1 MDVRYCDPE
10 AVVQAGLAEIKGR
23 VTADNR
29 DERRVLVSGDD
40 EIEPRPEPAVSD
52 IVSCERGCLHG
63 LRIWS
68 KVGEAGAELAADLC
82 ACTEELSG
90 NLRDQLGARANS
102 LRMSEL
108 PPLFANRSYM
118 GRTFAEAA
126 PPILQS
132 WLKEACGRDKLAPQ
146 HSCIFLCGKL
156 GTGKTHMASDCIKH
170 FIMATGL
177 SSRYFTA
184 SALVEI
190 KKDSVIYGSRHAR
203 EDKDRV
209 DYFKRAMHSAGLM
222 VVDEIRES
230 LSRTE
235 AGYLE
240 EFIDMRYN
248 TGLPTIY
255 ISNHTFQART
265 SYKRIT
271 LQRVL
276 GERIADRMRAS
287 LCHEFTAPSKRGVR
301 MPDSYTAEEVNSFC
315 LPKSVLVQK
324 KDERQIL
331 NWMTRNPIFEPIRRN
346 QREVVRDERGLPVL
360 HEGVPVDVSRKNPKI
375 VKSVWQK
382 GDQIIVTGP
391 VLGADDAETYLVCL
405 ELLKKQH
412 QAGNLG
418 LSVRVTPRFLMCALD
433 RKSNNS
439 ANKNSLHRSL
449 RRISSATIDYAD
461 NLGREW
467 VGPLFYFNYQPNTDG
482 GSYLIHF
489 NKSMINFYSTSEYT
503 KLHKK
508 LFDAKI
514 GTDGLRMQMFLR
526 SHNSKLFDM
535 MNFDRWMKFLEKP
548 IEPMSNSSNGKKI
561 RRQHRNKFSEM
572 IKKQIQAGLLTSN
585 SIINKEGKVVL
596 EIVPL

>member
-301 MPDSYTAEEVNSFC
+301 MPDSYTAEEMNSFC

-324 KDERQIL
+324 DGKMQIL
-331 NWMTRNPIFEPIRRN
+331 NWMTRNPVFEAIRDDRREIATN
-346 QREVVRDERGLPVL
+346 QDGSPVL
-360 HEGVPVDVSRKNPKI
+360 LHGIPKDAPREKI
-375 VKSVWQK
+375 KVCHDVWQK
-382 GDQIIVTGP
+382 GDVMTVEGP
-391 VLGADDAETYLVCL
+391 VLGIDDAKTYLVCL
-405 ELLKKQH
+405 SLLAEQH
-412 QAGNLG
+412 SRGGFGLNITLTPAVIMRALG
-418 LSVRVTPRFLMCALD
+418 KRSRNSD
-433 RKSNNS
+433 NRK
-439 ANKNSLHRSL
+439 ATHRSL
-449 RRISSATIDYAD
+449 RRISAANINYVD

-467 VGPLFYFNYQPNTDG
+467 SGPLFDFSYRPDENEGNYSIN
-482 GSYLIHF
+482 F
-489 NKSMINFYSTSEYT
+489 NKSMISFYKNCEYT
-503 KLHKK
+503 NLHGK
-508 LFDAKI
+508 LFEAKI
-514 GTDGLRMQMFLR
+514 GADGLRMQMFLR
-526 SHNSKLFDM
+526 SHSESR
-535 MNFDRWMKFLEKP
+535 FDRMSVDEWLRFLEKP
-548 IEPMSNSSNGKKI
+548 VGKMDKSEEGKRI
-561 RRQHRNKFSEM
+561 RRYHRGKFARLVKM
-572 IKKQIQAGLLTSN
+572 QAAEGLLAADSTLKKGGN
-585 SIINKEGKVVL
+585 VCLTVT
-596 EIVPL
+596 PL